1 MITHKHLCWLFVLL
15 TANIFVQAQNLDN
28 PGDYMTAIAK
38 ARGDMDSKYMQY
50 VSAAAHGRRAR
61 KVEKLRQQVLDN
73 ITQSRYNTTDLP
85 KYKGDNSLRQG
96 SIDYIQM
103 CYRVFNED
111 YKKIVDVEEL
121 AEQSVDEMQIY
132 ILLQK
137 KVAEKLDEAHANLQ
151 KIYKEFA
158 AKYNVTLIDEKSPLQ
173 EKIAIAG
180 KLDDYIN
187 NVYLAFFKCNWED
200 GQITTA
206 MNNKKVNDIEQ
217 SRNALIRYANE
228 GLQSLDTLKS
238 FDSDPSLVNAC
249 KQALLFYKNTAEKDI
264 PQQTDY
270 YLKQE
275 EFAKAKK
282 AYESKSSHSKDD
294 VDAYNKAVK
303 DINNAVNSFN
313 QTNNRVNNGRNQVVK
328 NWEDTEKRFADD
340 HMPHYK

>member
-1 MITHKHLCWLFVLL
+1 
-15 TANIFVQAQNLDN
+15 
-28 PGDYMTAIAK
+28 
-38 ARGDMDSKYMQY
+38 
-50 VSAAAHGRRAR
+50 
-61 KVEKLRQQVLDN
+61 
-73 ITQSRYNTTDLP
+73 
-85 KYKGDNSLRQG
+85 
-96 SIDYIQM
+96 M
-103 CYRVFNED
+103 CYRVFSED

-187 NVYLAFFKCNWED
+187 NIYLAFFKCNWED

-228 GLQSLDTLKS
+228 GFQSLDTLKS
-238 FDSDPSLVNAC
+238 FDSDPSLANAC
-249 KQALLFYKNTAEKDI
+249 RQALLFYKNTGEKDI

-275 EFAKAKK
+275 EFEKAKK

-294 VDAYNKAVK
+294 VDTYNKAVK

-313 QTNNRVNNGRNQVVK
+313 QTNNKVNNGRNQMVK
-328 NWEDTEKRFADD
+328 NWQDTEKRFADD